1 MNACLIKL
9 FTLVIACVVSLSSA
23 FAQQPKQLVVKKI
36 NASVGVDAKAV
47 PVLLD
52 KNQVEYQALP
62 RMAALAEVQW
72 TSGKKDYQAFLKR
85 LNRLVSFYEL
95 YKLTYAKHLWPD
107 RITSP
112 WEYN

>member
-1 MNACLIKL
+1 
-9 FTLVIACVVSLSSA
+9 
-23 FAQQPKQLVVKKI
+23 
-36 NASVGVDAKAV
+36 
-47 PVLLD
+47 
-52 KNQVEYQALP
+52 
-62 RMAALAEVQW
+62 MAALAEVQW

-85 LNRLVSFYEL
+85 LNRLVSFYDL